1 MIQLKRLTIT
11 QKYLKMK
18 RKYSIKIYLTS
29 QEFNKLTAENFSAR
43 LAQAKLATKADFDDF
58 VKETDFENKPKNIK
72 KKVTSNKAK
81 QVLVEN
87 ELDELLEK
95 VELILAKGLT
105 L

>member
-58 VKETDFENKPKNIK
+58 VNIK
-72 KKVTSNKAK
+72 LNQKILRKKLLQIKQNKYWLK
-81 QVLVEN
+81 MN
-87 ELDELLEK
+87 
-95 VELILAKGLT
+95 
-105 L
+105 